1 MIEMADKKLKIM
13 TVPFRGGAITA
24 VEPAMLPAGSYSM
37 IQNMR
42 QIHSGKDKGAF
53 IKRPGQAKLHTT
65 TEGELHVKT
74 LYQFCKGK
82 KTERHFYAQMSDDD
96 VLEATNAP
104 PTVTD
109 GVFGPE
115 VFSGSAN
122 SLPASWSTI
131 DDMLLFSNGVDQHQ
145 IYTGTATPVWKFVVF
160 KGAAAPAAIPAIG
173 EEYTEQVTDGL
184 TTTAAILDSLGD
196 LVADYDCIFIM
207 TPVPVDTFTWTMKAV
222 NTTASVAAIKYKKND
237 NTWAAVSGFQDNTI
251 VSSCTLGQSG
261 TMTFTLPTEPTDS
274 MPSYMYGANGY
285 WYQIY
290 LSSGDLDSEV
300 EVSAVTFE
308 TDWQSIVNI
317 WDGVPVD
324 AIEAQ
329 FYDQSA
335 TVYKTYA
342 SGAIT
347 VSEATASDEIYFSSF
362 DPIVG
367 FYVDVGATP
376 NTTAST
382 TINAVSVSDGT
393 STGWVSVG
401 TITDGTAGL
410 SKSGFVTFGRQAT
423 AKPVQ
428 HNNTG
433 YYAYWYKFTVDQTL
447 SASLS
452 IAIQTIPYFDIA
464 ELGKGRCNCAWKDRS
479 ALTFDRHPSYV
490 YITAAGN
497 AQILNGDDFSILQA
511 GDGRANAVVCMRK
524 FYNEMMVWQV
534 EQGEEGGCLTLFEGY
549 DPETFGKLVL
559 SSKLGTM
566 NAKSVAVVDGVMTST
581 ATEET
586 VKTLAFCLSRYGI
599 YVTDGRTCSMISD
612 DIQNY
617 FDPTETECIRRGY
630 ENRMWL
636 AYDSAHDVIRVG
648 LVSGSSATYPNV
660 LPVYDLKDKTWS
672 FDVVQQGADCMTE
685 IEAASGD
692 IPILQVAGSRN
703 VGGWILRLN
712 TGTADI
718 TWAIDSYAMMEIDG
732 QGMIINLRELI
743 LRMKVQS
750 AGNVTLTPYLN
761 SIAQTAKT
769 LSMTA
774 EIATQILRR
783 HRFPLNLIGQHISLK
798 FQNSSTT
805 ESMQLIDMWP
815 RLIAYENQ

>member
-1 MIEMADKKLKIM
+1 MADKKPKIS
-13 TVPFRGGAITA
+13 TIPFRGGAITA
-24 VEPAMLPAGSYSM
+24 VEPAMIPSGGYSM

-42 QIHSGKDKGAF
+42 QVHSGKEKGAF
-53 IKRPGQAKLHTT
+53 IKRPGQAQLHTT

-74 LYQFCKGK
+74 LFQFCKGK

-104 PTVTD
+104 PTVTN

-115 VFSGSAN
+115 VFSGSA
-122 SLPASWSTI
+122 SSIPASWSI
-131 DDMLLFSNGVDQHQ
+131 LDDMLLFSNGVDQHQ
-145 IYTGTATPVWKFVVF
+145 IYPGNATPVWKFVVF
-160 KGAAAPAAIPAIG
+160 KGAAAPTAIPALG
-173 EEYTEQVTDGL
+173 EDYTEQVTDGL
-184 TTTAAILDSLGD
+184 TTTVAVLDALGD
-196 LVADYDCIFIM
+196 LAVDYDCIFIM
-207 TPVPVDTFTWTMKAV
+207 TPVPIDVLTWTVSAA
-222 NTTASVAAIKYKKND
+222 NATASVAAIKYKKND
-237 NTWAAVSGFQDNTI
+237 NTWAAVSGFTDNTI
-251 VSSCTLGQSG
+251 VSSCTLGKSG
-261 TMTFTLPTEPTDS
+261 TMTFTLPTDS

-285 WYQIY
+285 WYQVY
-290 LSSGDLDSEV
+290 LSSGDLGATVRAS
-300 EVSAVTFE
+300 SVTFE
-308 TDWQSIVNI
+308 TDWQSIQNV

-324 AIEAQ
+324 SIEAQ

-335 TVYKTYA
+335 AVYKTYA
-342 SGAIT
+342 SQSIT
-347 VSEATASDEIYFSSF
+347 VSEATASDIIYFSSF

-376 NTTAST
+376 NTTAAT

-433 YYAYWYKFTVDQTL
+433 YYAYWYKFTVDKTL
-447 SASLS
+447 SVSLS
-452 IAIQTIPYFDIA
+452 IAIQTMPYFDIS
-464 ELGKGRCNCAWKDRS
+464 ELGKGRCNCAWKDR
-479 ALTFDRHPSYV
+479 AAYTFDRHPSYV
-490 YITAAGN
+490 YITAAGDT
-497 AQILNGDDFSILQA
+497 QILNGDDFGILQA
-511 GDGRANAVVCMRK
+511 GDGRANRAVCMRK
-524 FYNEMMVWQV
+524 FYNEMMVWQS
-534 EQGEEGGCLTLFEGY
+534 EEGEEGGCLTLFEGY
-549 DPETFGKLVL
+549 DPETFGKLVI
-559 SSKLGTM
+559 SSKLGAM

-581 ATEET
+581 ATDET

-617 FDPTETECIRRGY
+617 FDPTEAECIRRGY

-648 LVSGSSATYPNV
+648 LVSGANATYPNI

-672 FDVVQQGADCMTE
+672 FDVVQQGAGCMTE

-692 IPILQVAGSRN
+692 VPILQVGGSK
-703 VGGWILRLN
+703 GTDGWILRLN
-712 TGTADI
+712 TGTADV
-718 TWAIDSYAMMEIDG
+718 TTAIDSYAMMEIDG

-743 LRMKVQS
+743 LRMKVQA
-750 AGNVTLTPYLN
+750 AGDCTLTPYLN

-769 LSMTA
+769 LSMVA
-774 EIATQILRR
+774 EIANQILRR
-783 HRFPLNLIGQHISLK
+783 HRFPLNLTGQHISLK
-798 FQNSSTT
+798 FQNNSAT

-815 RLIAYENQ
+815 RLIAYEEQ